1 MGLEMSLLATVKP
14 GTVSTN
20 FEQFK
25 EVLQKEM
32 EEKYKSITATDENLQ
47 FARDAR
53 ATLNKAKAQLKS
65 TVTAA
70 KKDNEAPLQTAIAQ
84 AKELEAILDDAI
96 STLDVQIKKIEEA
109 RRTDRMDKARKILAQ
124 KVDKLNPELIKLA
137 AACMS
142 WLENP
147 RWGLAGVTFSELNS
161 EIDEKINRLKQA
173 WKLFQGDFRDRMLDE
188 FCKDGDIGRAQLV
201 GMNLQKEFDEAE
213 KRKAERLAREAEAKA
228 EEKPED
234 RQIRI
239 VYQDTVPN
247 SVEKPVT
254 AAGEPQITIKA
265 PEAYLKH
272 GDRKGHADFR
282 ICCPAYKF
290 RWLLDLCKEQQ
301 IEMRRLDK

>member
-1 MGLEMSLLATVKP
+1 MGLEMTLLAKVQP
-14 GTVSTN
+14 GSVSTN

-70 KKDNEAPLQTAIAQ
+70 KKENEAPLQTAIAQ

-124 KVDKLNPELIKLA
+124 KVDKLDPELIKLA

-173 WKLFQGDFRDRMLDE
+173 WELFQGDFRDRMLDE
-188 FCKDGDIGRAQLV
+188 FCKDGDIGRAQIV

-213 KRKAERLAREAEAKA
+213 KRKAERLDREAEAKA

-239 VYQDTVPN
+239 VYQNTVPN
-247 SVEKPVT
+247 PVEKPVT

-265 PEAYLKH
+265 PEGKTN
-272 GDRKGHADFR
+272 
-282 ICCPAYKF
+282 
-290 RWLLDLCKEQQ
+290 
-301 IEMRRLDK
+301 